1 MALNKIC
8 QLQGPFVANHNYVA
22 DIKEKLNIT
31 STLVGK
37 VGVVVSQKTNIKD
50 FYFNLN
56 ANRIYIGKTCMYDS
70 IDSIQITSIQFPQ
83 GAPQDTY
90 IDINTL

>member
-37 VGVVVSQKTNIKD
+37 VGVVVS
-50 FYFNLN
+50 
-56 ANRIYIGKTCMYDS
+56 
-70 IDSIQITSIQFPQ
+70 
-83 GAPQDTY
+83 
-90 IDINTL
+90 